1 MHYNFIAIEG
11 NIGTGKTSL
20 AKMLGADLNATLIL
34 EEFTDNPFL
43 PKFYKDPKKFAFPL
57 ELSFLAE
64 RYHQLKNKLSK
75 QSLFAE
81 STVSDYYLAKSL
93 IFSKTNLSRDEFQ
106 LFRKMYEIMD
116 TNLPRPDLLV
126 YLHKDVSVLQN
137 NIKKRGRHYE
147 QKIPDEYLQRV
158 QDSYLNYIR
167 QNAKMPVIII
177 DTNGLDFVSNP
188 QDYEKLHYLISQKY
202 PKGVS
207 QVSV

>member
-20 AKMLGADLNATLIL
+20 AKMLGRDLNATLIL
-34 EEFTDNPFL
+34 EEFADNPFL

-64 RYHQLKNKLSK
+64 RYQQLKDRLSK

-93 IFSKTNLSRDEFQ
+93 IFSRTNLTRDEFQ

-116 TNLPRPDLLV
+116 ANLPRPDLLV
-126 YLHKDVSVLQN
+126 YLHKDVSALQN
-137 NIKKRGRHYE
+137 NIRKRGRHYE
-147 QKIPDEYLQRV
+147 QKIPDEYLKRV
-158 QDSYLNYIR
+158 QESYLNYIR
-167 QNAKMPVIII
+167 QNTKMPVIIVN
-177 DTNGLDFVSNP
+177 TNDLDFVSRP
-188 QDYEKLHYLISQKY
+188 EDYEKLHYLISQKY
-202 PKGVS
+202 PNGVS